1 MRIGIDVRPALYGR
15 TGIGMYVRELV
26 GALGALGA
34 GDTIHAWGH
43 RLRRRHERGPRPD
56 WPASVHLHDRPVP
69 ARLVN
74 WAARVG
80 LDVPRL
86 MGGVDVMHLA
96 DYVLLPV
103 RSAPMVATVHDVLFR
118 TLPECFT
125 PQMRGGLERWM
136 QAVLAQAAR
145 LLVPCERVRQDLVRH
160 YGADPS
166 RVDVVAHGTPHLVPA
181 TEPGAAPVRGLGR
194 YVLALGTLEPRKNLP
209 RLLEAM
215 DLVRRRDPGLTL
227 VAVGKR
233 GWLDEPIVAALAAR
247 PWARHEPEASRARI
261 AGLLRGAQLLAFP
274 SLGEGFGLPVL
285 EGAAAG
291 VPVLVGAGTACA
303 DVGGEAVLAVEPRS
317 VEALAEGLE
326 RLLGDSAL
334 RARLVAAGSALAQ
347 RHTWE
352 ACARATRACYVAALD
367 TARAA
372 PRPAASRPAGTRA

>member
-1 MRIGIDVRPALYGR
+1 MRIGIDVRPALYGS

-34 GDTIHAWGH
+34 GDTVHGWGH
-43 RLRRRHERGPRPD
+43 RLRRRHERGPRLD
-56 WPASVHLHDRPVP
+56 WPPSVQVHDRPVP
-69 ARLVN
+69 ARLVR

-80 LDVPRL
+80 LDAPRL
-86 MGGVDVMHLA
+86 MGGVDVMHLT

-103 RSAPMVATVHDVLFR
+103 RSAPLVATVHDVLFR

-136 QAVLAQAAR
+136 QAVVARAAR
-145 LLVPCERVRQDLVRH
+145 LLVPCERVRQDLLRL
-160 YGADPS
+160 YGVEAA
-166 RVDVVAHGTPHLVPA
+166 RVDVVAHGTPRLAPA
-181 TEPGAAPVRGLGR
+181 GVPGAAPVRDLGR

-215 DLVRRRDPGLTL
+215 DLVRRRDPGLSL
-227 VAVGKR
+227 VVVGKR

-247 PWARHEPEASRARI
+247 PWARHEPAASRERI
-261 AGLLRGAQLLAFP
+261 AGLLRGAELLAFP

-303 DVGGEAVLAVEPRS
+303 DVGGEAVLAVDPRS

-326 RLLGDSAL
+326 RLLRDPAL
-334 RARLVAAGSALAQ
+334 RARLVAAGAALAG
-347 RHTWE
+347 RHTWA
-352 ACARATRACYVAALD
+352 ACARATRACYAA
-367 TARAA
+367 AQAA
-372 PRPAASRPAGTRA
+372 PAPAGAGA